1 MEKSATYFN
10 NKATYSD
17 VITLW
22 QPCIP
27 HTSYLMTL
35 KVKSFV
41 DVIHIL
47 TLKLDNFKY
56 KMYSE
61 VYI

>member
-1 MEKSATYFN
+1 MEKSSTYFN
-10 NKATYSD
+10 NKAIYSD

-22 QPCIP
+22 QPRIP

-35 KVKSFV
+35 KVKGFI

-47 TLKLDNFKY
+47 TLKLDNLKY

-61 VYI
+61 LYI